1 MTKGKSGEGLDPS
14 EYTVAELEDEVEK
27 VESLEELESILDQ
40 EVANKDRVT
49 AKEAI
54 QSRIDEVSEWEG
66 IGEED
71 GDGFEE
77 TVEERMGD
85 ALESVDKSLD
95 SLLYEI
101 LETRSRVAVYVGLR
115 KKDGADLKGVVEETG
130 LAPDKVEKV
139 VKELEDEDVIDSV
152 DDEYHAIS
160 PTALVRRVPDRVGSW
175 IDSTIR
181 RGEKEEEETVKVE

>member
-1 MTKGKSGEGLDPS
+1 MTKGKSGDGLDPS
-14 EYTVAELEDEVEK
+14 EYTVAELEDEVENI
-27 VESLEELESILDQ
+27 ESLEELESILDQ
-40 EVANKDRVT
+40 EIAGKDRVT
-49 AKEAI
+49 AKQAVED
-54 QSRIDEVSEWEG
+54 RIDEVSASKDTEG
-66 IGEED
+66 ENGE
-71 GDGFEE
+71 GLEE

-85 ALESVDKSLD
+85 ALESFDQSLD

-115 KKDGADLKGVVEETG
+115 KKDGADLEGVVEETG

-139 VKELEDEDVIDSV
+139 VKELEDEDVVNSV

-175 IDSTIR
+175 IDNTIR
-181 RGEKEEEETVKVE
+181 RGDKEEVAKVD